1 MGPAAPLPQGHGLNR
16 WHTDV
21 VVTWEDVVAYAVT
34 LPEVEE
40 STSYGTPALKVAG
53 KLMARLRTEDDG
65 GLAIKCSAADKAALV
80 GGDDP
85 AYYTTP
91 HYDGHNYVAVN
102 LELVQPEEL
111 RELIADAWHIAAPA
125 TLRKRHAAD

>member
-1 MGPAAPLPQGHGLNR
+1 
-16 WHTDV
+16 

-40 STSYGTPALKVAG
+40 ATSYGTPSLKVAG

-65 GLAIKCSAADKAALV
+65 GLAIKCSAVDKAALV

-91 HYDGHNYVAVN
+91 HYDGYNYVAVN
-102 LELVQPEEL
+102 LELADPDEVL
-111 RELIADAWHIAAPA
+111 ELIGDAWHIAAPA
-125 TLRKRHAAD
+125 ALRKRHAT